1 MTLVGD
7 DVDLYKLPI
16 PMSSIYDGGPMITAG
31 VVIARDPELGINSGI
46 YRFIVKEKALTGI
59 DIVTPNNMRLFA
71 QRALERNE
79 PLPISISIGTH
90 PIEITGSGYRAPL
103 GVDEMAIAGGIRG
116 EPVALAPCQTIDM
129 PYIADAEIVLEAEI
143 LPTGWT
149 WPEGRFGEFTRLM
162 GGLHWNP
169 LVRIKAISM
178 RKDAIYYNLHMPWEN
193 TWLAAP
199 TRYAAIRQA
208 LRTAGVQVKD
218 INVTLGG
225 CAFWHAVISIKK
237 QPGEGKNALL
247 AALSVMDLKH
257 VVVVDDDIDVN
268 DPAEVEWAIAT
279 RVQGD
284 RDVMIVSNARAKPLD
299 PSLPQGYGVVPTG
312 AKVGIDATIPEGIPR
327 EYYERITYALCRQ
340 RQDRRLRQR
349 QEGRGG
355 RSRRRGGDRGAGRQ
369 DYGRDRQAADVLH
382 RRRREILKL
391 RFQHHRPRHR
401 PSARDRKALAG
412 PARPPMRARLGVCGE
427 AAGEVIDK
435 NFLTLRCPRGARA
448 SKGEASALG
457 PCILRGSPRSSRGSH
472 LRMRTT
478 SYPSAPPTLAYD
490 LLFEFY
496 GPAGCRIGEHS
507 CRRNFTWAGSPT
519 SRSTNGTIHSR
530 PAAASRGTAN
540 IYVEMARALERACFD
555 YLMLEDTLM
564 LSDAYG
570 HSTEMYLKKA
580 IMVPKHDPAP
590 LAAADRGLDQPDGH
604 RVDALDHGA
613 IRRSCWRACARP
625 STTSPKAASAGTSS
639 PAAKTPRRRI
649 SASTSCRRASCATRW
664 RTNTWTW

>member
-1 MTLVGD
+1 MQETFRQFLDRLRQRGELVDLHQPVDIRYIATLVDQAETALFFHNVIGYDMPVVSGIIRSRERAMMALGCETYREIEDKLKQAIDRPIPPKYVKTSPTREVVLLGD

-46 YRFIVKEKALTGI
+46 YRFIVKEKSLTGI

-71 QRALERNE
+71 QRAYEQGRA
-79 PLPISISIGTH
+79 LPISISIGTH

-103 GVDEMAIAGGIRG
+103 GVDEMAIAGGLRG
-116 EPVALAPCQTIDM
+116 AAVELAPCETIDL

-208 LRTAGVQVKD
+208 LKTAGVQVKD

-225 CAFWHAVISIKK
+225 CAFWHAVISIRK

-257 VVVVDDDIDVN
+257 VVVVDDDIDVF
-268 DPAEVEWAIAT
+268 DPTEVEWAIAT

-284 RDVMIVSNARAKPLD
+284 KDVMIVSNARAKPLD

-327 EYYERITYALCRQ
+327 EYYERITYAYA
-340 RQDRRLRQR
+340 DRAKIADYV
-349 QEGRGG
+349 GG
-355 RSRRRGGDRGAGRQ
+355 KADQAGEAGD
-369 DYGRDRQAADVLH
+369 DAAV
-382 RRRREILKL
+382 
-391 RFQHHRPRHR
+391 
-401 PSARDRKALAG
+401 AALAG
-412 PARPPMRARLGVCGE
+412 QILATIGKEPLYYTDIAERFAAYDFRTVARAVGHLHASE
-427 AAGEVIDK
+427 KLWQD
-435 NFLTLRCPRGARA
+435 PRGRM
-448 SKGEASALG
+448 
-457 PCILRGSPRSSRGSH
+457 CVRGS
-472 LRMRTT
+472 
-478 SYPSAPPTLAYD
+478 
-490 LLFEFY
+490 EF
-496 GPAGCRIGEHS
+496 
-507 CRRNFTWAGSPT
+507 
-519 SRSTNGTIHSR
+519 
-530 PAAASRGTAN
+530 
-540 IYVEMARALERACFD
+540 
-555 YLMLEDTLM
+555 
-564 LSDAYG
+564 
-570 HSTEMYLKKA
+570 
-580 IMVPKHDPAP
+580 
-590 LAAADRGLDQPDGH
+590 
-604 RVDALDHGA
+604 
-613 IRRSCWRACARP
+613 
-625 STTSPKAASAGTSS
+625 
-639 PAAKTPRRRI
+639 AAKPPRG
-649 SASTSCRRASCATRW
+649 
-664 RTNTWTW
+664 